1 MLALDVACVS
11 WFSGAQVLEPPAGIA
26 AAQFGVS
33 RDGQEPRGGGG
44 LLPFLAADHG
54 VVQGLF
60 ALLVVVAQSA
70 VGGGQ
75 GLVPGGAVVVT
86 VLAGGVGFGGGAD
99 GVQSRVEGA
108 EPGQPQLLS
117 DVAGSPGG
125 SRRRGCPGSARAGRP
140 AWPGRQGRWP
150 G

>member
-1 MLALDVACVS
+1 MRELVQRSA
-11 WFSGAQVLEPPAGIA
+11 GARASAGVA

-33 RDGQEPRGGGG
+33 RDGQEARAGGG

-75 GLVPGGAVVVT
+75 GLVPGGAAGVT

-99 GVQSRVEGA
+99 GVQSCVEGA

-125 SRRRGCPGSARAGRP
+125 LGGVGVPDQPEPGCP